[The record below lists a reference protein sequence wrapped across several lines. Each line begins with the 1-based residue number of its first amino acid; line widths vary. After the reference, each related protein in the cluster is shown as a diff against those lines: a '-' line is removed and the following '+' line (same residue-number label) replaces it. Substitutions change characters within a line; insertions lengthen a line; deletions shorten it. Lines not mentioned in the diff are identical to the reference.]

1 MLRDPYLHEL
11 EDYPDLIRIVAQE
24 MDIVPQLVEK
34 DYWIMHCLYG
44 LSVQGFEF
52 ELKGGTSLSK
62 GYGIIKRFSEDI
74 DLHIATDRAPFEVD
88 TNPGHKKPRQVDSR
102 RAFYDWLAKE
112 ISIEG
117 IVRVE
122 RDTGFDDDIY
132 RSGGI
137 RLFYNS
143 HFEEFKG
150 LKDGILLEVGFDD
163 TTPNKQINISSWAFD
178 RGRASDHIIEN
189 NQATNIKCYHPG
201 YTFVEKL
208 QTVSTKFRQQQ
219 ESGTLPINFM
229 RHYYDISQLLEYSDV
244 LNFIGTDKYHQRK
257 QTRFRTGDNLNIAE
271 NEAFILSDT
280 GTREIY
286 RDAFQRTLSLYH
298 GEKPDF
304 DKVLSKIY
312 ESIDSL

>member
-1 MLRDPYLHEL
+1 MRDPYLHEL

-102 RAFYDWLAKE
+102 RTFYDWLARE

-117 IVRVE
+117 IVRVK
-122 RDTGFDDDIY
+122 RDTAFDDDIY

-178 RGRASDHIIEN
+178 RGRPSGNVIEN
-189 NQATNIKCYHPG
+189 NQATDIKCYHPG
-201 YTFVEKL
+201 YTFIEKL

-219 ESGTLPINFM
+219 VAGTLPINFM
-229 RHYYDISQLLEYSDV
+229 RHYYDISQLLEHSDV
-244 LNFIGTDKYHQRK
+244 LNFIGTDEYHQRK

-271 NEAFILSDT
+271 NEAFVLSDT
-280 GTREIY
+280 GTRKIY
-286 RDAFQRTLSLYH
+286 RDAFQRTLSLYY

-304 DKVLSKIY
+304 DKVLSKIH